1 MNKKVLI
8 RLGIFALV
16 FLVLILLFRGPSK
29 SPVEH
34 GNRYVVTTT
43 KVEKAGKAEVKEVFL
58 LVDPSGSMKGY
69 LDFGGYPEA
78 RKTMVNAIT
87 KPLDRLSSDFGAS
100 LKVKYGIS
108 GKYVDTSTADVQNR
122 MTTGSAFNGA
132 VTMLDQM
139 IADAVVQASDSTLSL
154 LVSDMV
160 LSYGKSMLVSKRDSW
175 LNKHNLNDLG
185 SSIHTA
191 LKSAG
196 NINVLLLQYYS
207 DFNGRY
213 YYNCTENI
221 ENGNQYRNELMKDRP
236 YYIMV
241 FGKKEA
247 LESLLDNGVF
257 VKFEHIYASFDLD
270 ENNMVESPLAVKFSS
285 SSSWVSDNS
294 SEDYNSEKPG
304 TIWTATDLGGSS
316 ESFEVQFKKFDIPA
330 FLDQQ
335 YEIGDY
341 HLSEVIDDI
350 EEVTDPGN
358 PDLLRFRI
366 TMKPYN
372 ALPQTGHVAFTLVSR
387 NTWAAEATVEGDDD
401 VNIGSVSDLEKKTWG
416 LSTIIENIDAA
427 YFGNIKRSPQ
437 TVASV
442 DFKMAKN

>member
-8 RLGIFALV
+8 RLGIFALAL
-16 FLVLILLFRGPSK
+16 LVLILLFTPPRDS
-29 SPVEH
+29 VEH

-43 KVEKAGKAEVKEVFL
+43 KVEKADKAEVKEVFL

-69 LDFGGYPEA
+69 LDFGGYPDA
-78 RKTMVNAIT
+78 RKTMVNTIT
-87 KPLDRLSSDFGAS
+87 KPLDRLSSDYGAS
-100 LKVKYGIS
+100 LKVKYGTS
-108 GKYVDTSTADVQNR
+108 GNYTVTSTTDVQNR

-132 VTMLDQM
+132 ITMLDKM
-139 IADAVVQASDSTLSL
+139 IADAVKQATDSTVSM

-160 LSYGKSMLVSKRDSW
+160 LSYGRSVLISKNDPW
-175 LNKHNLNDLG
+175 LNKHNLGDLG

-196 NINVLLLQYYS
+196 DIKVLMLQYYS

-221 ENGNQYRNELMKDRP
+221 ENGNQYRNELMRDRP

-241 FGKKEA
+241 FGKKEI
-247 LESLLDNGVF
+247 LESLLDNGTF
-257 VKFEHIYASFDLD
+257 VKFENIYASFDLD
-270 ENNMVESPLAVKFSS
+270 EKNMVESPLTVKFSPES
-285 SSSWVSDNS
+285 TWISDNS
-294 SEDYNSEKPG
+294 SEDSSSEKTG
-304 TIWTATDLGGSS
+304 TIWTSSDLDGSR
-316 ESFEVQFKKFDIPA
+316 ETFEVQFKKFDIPA
-330 FLDQQ
+330 FLNQK

-341 HLSEVIDDI
+341 HLSDVIEDI

-358 PDLLRFRI
+358 PNLLRFRI
-366 TMKPYN
+366 TMKPFN
-372 ALPQTGHVAFTLVSR
+372 VLPQTGTVAFTLICR
-387 NTWAAEATVEGDDD
+387 NTWTKEASVKDDDD
-401 VNIGSVSDLEKKTWG
+401 VNIDSVSDLEKKTWG
-416 LSTIIENIDAA
+416 LSTIIENIDDA
-427 YFGNIKRSPQ
+427 YFGGSKRVPQ